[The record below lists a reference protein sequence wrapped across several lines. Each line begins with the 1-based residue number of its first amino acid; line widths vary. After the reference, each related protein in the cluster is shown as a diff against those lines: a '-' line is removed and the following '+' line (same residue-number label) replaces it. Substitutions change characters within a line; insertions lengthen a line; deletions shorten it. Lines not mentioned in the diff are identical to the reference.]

1 MKTAMKSDS
10 QTSPPDGSSPDGVN
24 DIVREMFARD
34 RASSRLFG
42 MTVESARDGFAQ
54 VSLTVSDE
62 MLNGHA
68 ICHGGVIFSLA
79 DSAFAFASNGGGE
92 SVVAAGCDINF
103 VKPVPPGTRLTAVCT
118 RRHRRGRS
126 GIYDAEVT
134 NGDGEPVAFFR
145 GRGRRVDAGTKTKTD
160 GGTS

>member
-1 MKTAMKSDS
+1 MEGAHK
-10 QTSPPDGSSPDGVN
+10 PPSGVCAV
-24 DIVREMFARD
+24 VREMFSRD
-34 RASSRLFG
+34 RASSRLLG
-42 MTVESARDGFAQ
+42 MTVESASDGYSR

-79 DSAFAFASNGGGE
+79 DSAFAFASNAGGE

-103 VKPVPPGTRLTAVCT
+103 VKPVLPGARLTAVC
-118 RRHRRGRS
+118 RLRHRRGRS

-134 NGDGEPVAFFR
+134 DESGDAVAFFR
-145 GRGRRVDAGTKTKTD
+145 GRGRRVDRESRKIKP
-160 GGTS
+160 